1 MFKILTDSHKLIARE
16 IHKDIME
23 NYNVDLDIDKLQW
36 GSIAPDVLPYY
47 KFKRHYKDE
56 SLEFISKEI
65 VHLIFLGRYSNLKN
79 KNSFFI
85 RQLSKKIGI
94 ISHYLCDFTCY
105 PHAYRVTFMDDMK
118 SHLKYESDLNEY
130 AINIHKF
137 NDKNLST
144 EDLNIYGDDSKK
156 LADIVGEYIDS
167 VVEEY
172 MEDEKSFSNDL
183 DYALKLSSNVAL
195 FIIEMILNYS
205 EEMEYQFN

>member
-16 IHKDIME
+16 IHKNIVE
-23 NYNVDLDIDKLQW
+23 NYDVDLDIDKLQW

-85 RQLSKKIGI
+85 RQLSKKVGI

-137 NDKNLST
+137 NDVNLST

>member
-23 NYNVDLDIDKLQW
+23 NYDVDLDIDKLQW

-85 RQLSKKIGI
+85 KQLSKKIGI